1 MAEWGQVEGYFH
13 PDEIYVFTGGPL
25 VAFDPRDSGPAAVT
39 FSTNS
44 IISSTWEDGSVVDP
58 DSLQG
63 AIEDCLA
70 GFRPLPEPATPPL
83 VMSRDTVRHAEPF
96 PEQAMTHGWRRG

>member
-39 FSTNS
+39 L
-44 IISSTWEDGSVVDP
+44 WEDGSVVDP